1 MTARAHQVPVPPKV
15 RALSALAPVDYED
28 AFVIEIDGAQERT
41 AEQWART
48 ILEGTPLRL
57 RATLVASWLA
67 LGLKLG
73 SPWEPRHLLGW
84 PVRRST
90 PDFVLL
96 GAGSWIGMAGEIYL
110 KREERALVLGTFVRH
125 ENPLARA
132 LWARVTPGH
141 QRTVRHVL
149 DQAAR
154 RGPVRPPRAGTASR
168 AQAAR

>member
-1 MTARAHQVPVPPKV
+1 MRARQVPVPPEV
-15 RALSALAPVDYED
+15 RALSSLAPVDYED
-28 AFVIEIDGAQERT
+28 AFVIEIATAQEWT
-41 AEQWART
+41 AEQWARE

-73 SPWEPRHLLGW
+73 SPWSARNLLGW

-90 PDFVLL
+90 PDVVLL
-96 GAGSWIGMAGEIYL
+96 GAGSWIGMPGEIYL
-110 KREERALVLGTFVRH
+110 KREERALYLGTFVRH
-125 ENPLARA
+125 ENRLARE

-149 DQAAR
+149 D
-154 RGPVRPPRAGTASR
+154 RAGILEL
-168 AQAAR
+168 